1 MESFYDNNYYT
12 AQNNINYYY
21 TIAQTPENNN
31 SIYNTY
37 TQAIKNYKIPSNQYA
52 INTYPYLTETVTNY
66 ASPNIN
72 ILYDTT
78 NLNAYNYNN
87 TQYINTTPNIKTYK
101 TITINPYQNQ
111 QRNIKL
117 YPNQNIVN
125 NNRTPSLQTYNY
137 KIINNNNIQPQNMK
151 RANTINNVNQI
162 QKVKTMVQKPI
173 KNIVYNNINVD
184 SLSTGKKR
192 ISMKRPIQNN
202 NINNN
207 IHIKPK
213 VHATHNNI
221 KVNFNNIFENI
232 QQKEHNNTE
241 IIETAKVTKIT
252 NNINKENNFDLSN
265 LITIPDSNNNN
276 NNQATNN
283 LRYSNYI
290 QTENIPNITN
300 TYNFELIN
308 NVNSNNQNNKNYM
321 TQSAHFPNKKPKLN
335 NEQNYYINYENLD
348 SYFDNN
354 NNQKVQK
361 ENQLNYDVQPK
372 SNNNQ
377 KINIIN
383 NNNILKQNTIP
394 TLFEVTVTKTEPKI
408 KILPNIENSPNI
420 KTQTPFFSLNGELI
434 SNSKS
439 EKYFRQTNTAPV
451 KSYGYY
457 QNQGQRSYMED
468 EGKVIENLNGDQNKI
483 LFCLFDGHGGG
494 QVSKFLQNNFGN
506 YMKKILNS
514 ADYNLAFTNLF
525 KLIDEDIKKLNCPS
539 VGSTATIVYIEKKD
553 NKRIL
558 YCANIGDSRCVLVKK
573 NKVVRLSY
581 DHRVADQNEKQRIIS
596 NGGII
601 VNGRVYGILMLSRS
615 FGDFLTKDFGVIV
628 TPYVTKVELTED
640 DLYCVIAS
648 DGVWDVIKD
657 NDCAVLPKMGLETG
671 ELSKRIIQES
681 LKRKSKDNLSCFVVK
696 LN

>member
-1 MESFYDNNYYT
+1 MESYFDNNYYT
-12 AQNNINYYY
+12 EQNNTNYYY
-21 TIAQTPENNN
+21 TIPQTPGNNN

-37 TQAIKNYKIPSNQYA
+37 THAIKNYKTPSNQFT

-66 ASPNIN
+66 TPSNNNI
-72 ILYDTT
+72 IYITT
-78 NLNAYNYNN
+78 NLNAYNN
-87 TQYINTTPNIKTYK
+87 TQYINSTPNIKTYK
-101 TITINPYQNQ
+101 TLTINPYQTQ
-111 QRNIKL
+111 QKNIKL
-117 YPNQNIVN
+117 YPTQNIVN
-125 NNRTPSLQTYNY
+125 TNRAPSLQTHNY
-137 KIINNNNIQPQNMK
+137 RIINSNNIQNKNLQ
-151 RANTINNVNQI
+151 RANTVNNVNQVH
-162 QKVKTMVQKPI
+162 KVKTMMQKPY
-173 KNIVYNNINVD
+173 NNMVYNNLNVD
-184 SLSTGKKR
+184 SLSVDNKR
-192 ISMKRPIQNN
+192 ISNKRSIQNS

-207 IHIKPK
+207 IHIRPK

-232 QQKEHNNTE
+232 QQQEHHNNTE

-252 NNINKENNFDLSN
+252 NNIKKENDLNLSN
-265 LITIPDSNNNN
+265 YITIPDSTSNKVSNNF
-276 NNQATNN
+276 
-283 LRYSNYI
+283 RYSNYI
-290 QTENIPNITN
+290 QTEPKITD

-308 NVNSNNQNNKNYM
+308 DVNSNNQKNKKYM
-321 TQSAHFPNKKPKLN
+321 TQSAHFSNKKPKLN

-354 NNQKVQK
+354 NNNQKVQK
-361 ENQLNYDVQPK
+361 GNQLNYDVQPK
-372 SNNNQ
+372 SNNTQ
-377 KINIIN
+377 KIIIN
-383 NNNILKQNTIP
+383 NNNIIKQNTIP
-394 TLFEVTVTKTEPKI
+394 TITEVTITKTEPEK
-408 KILPNIENSPNI
+408 KILLINGNIPKI
-420 KTQTPFFSLNGELI
+420 KTQSPFILFNGELI
-434 SNSKS
+434 SNSGS

-457 QNQGQRSYMED
+457 QNQGHRHYMED
-468 EGKVIENLNGDQNKI
+468 EGKVIENLNGDPNKI

-514 ADYNLAFTNLF
+514 ADYNIAFTNLF
-525 KLIDEDIKKLNCPS
+525 KYIDEDIKKLNCPS

-558 YCANIGDSRCVLVKK
+558 YCANIGDSRCVLIKK
-573 NKVVRLSY
+573 NKVIRLSY
-581 DHRVADQNEKQRIIS
+581 DHRVADLNEKNRIIS

-601 VNGRVYGILMLSRS
+601 VNERVYGILMLSRS

-657 NDCAVLPKMGLETG
+657 NDCAVLPKLGLETG
-671 ELSKRIIQES
+671 ELSKIIIQES
-681 LKRKSKDNLSCFVVK
+681 LKRKSKDNLSCFVIK

>member
-1 MESFYDNNYYT
+1 MEYYFDKNFYT
-12 AQNNINYYY
+12 HQNNTNYYY
-21 TIAQTPENNN
+21 TIPQTPENNN
-31 SIYNTY
+31 SIYNIY
-37 TQAIKNYKIPSNQYA
+37 THAVKNYKIPLNKYT
-52 INTYPYLTETVTNY
+52 INAYPYLTETVTNY
-66 ASPNIN
+66 ASPNNN
-72 ILYDTT
+72 IIYDTT
-78 NLNAYNYNN
+78 NLKAYNN

-117 YPNQNIVN
+117 YPTQNNII
-125 NNRTPSLQTYNY
+125 NRAPSLQTHNY
-137 KIINNNNIQPQNMK
+137 RIINTNNIQQKNMQ
-151 RANTINNVNQI
+151 RANTVNNVNQI
-162 QKVKTMVQKPI
+162 QKVKTIVQKSI
-173 KNIVYNNINVD
+173 NNVYNIDSSSVD
-184 SLSTGKKR
+184 KKR
-192 ISMKRPIQNN
+192 ISVIRPIQNN

-207 IHIKPK
+207 RHIKPK
-213 VHATHNNI
+213 VHTTHNNI

-232 QQKEHNNTE
+232 QQQEHKNTG
-241 IIETAKVTKIT
+241 IIETAKVTRIT
-252 NNINKENNFDLSN
+252 NNTQKENNFDLSN
-265 LITIPDSNNNN
+265 YITTPNSNSSQVSNNV
-276 NNQATNN
+276 
-283 LRYSNYI
+283 RYSNYI
-290 QTENIPNITN
+290 QTESIPNLTG
-300 TYNFELIN
+300 TYNFVLIDDA
-308 NVNSNNQNNKNYM
+308 NSNVQKNKNPL

-335 NEQNYYINYENLD
+335 NDQNYYIKYENCD

-354 NNQKVQK
+354 NNQNVQK
-361 ENQLNYDVQPK
+361 RNKLNYDVQPK
-372 SNNNQ
+372 SNNTQ
-377 KINIIN
+377 KIIIN
-383 NNNILKQNTIP
+383 NNNLLKSNTIP
-394 TLFEVTVTKTEPKI
+394 TIFEVTVTTTEPDKKI
-408 KILPNIENSPNI
+408 IPTIQNIPNI
-420 KTQTPFFSLNGELI
+420 KTQSPFILLNGELI

-439 EKYFRQTNTAPV
+439 EKYFRQTNTAPI

-468 EGKVIENLNGDQNKI
+468 EGKVIENLNGDPNKI

-514 ADYNLAFTNLF
+514 VDYNIAFTNLF
-525 KLIDEDIKKLNCPS
+525 KLIDEDIKTLNCPS
-539 VGSTATIVYIEKKD
+539 VGSTATIVYIEKND

-581 DHRVADQNEKQRIIS
+581 DHRVADQNEKHRIVS

-601 VNGRVYGILMLSRS
+601 VNNRVYGILMLSRS

-681 LKRKSKDNLSCFVVK
+681 LNRKSKDNLSCFVVK